1 MMKIAMLGRSEG
13 NGHPYSWSAI
23 INGEYN
29 EELMK
34 QVPFPV
40 IYQYLSAQPK
50 ENLGIEGARVTHI
63 WAEDMEEARRIAQT
77 SCIEHVVAQPEDVLG
92 QVDAVIIGEDVGSR
106 HLALA
111 ESFIQA
117 GLPIFID
124 KPLTDNKEDLEVFS
138 NYFQEGRPILSSS
151 CYRYAREL
159 QRAKAEDEP
168 QFVCGLM
175 NKSWEKYGIHAVE
188 GLYQLMGT
196 GVHQVTNLGTKEE
209 NVVHLKYEDGRQAV
223 LNVIGGAQQANYQ
236 LIGKTTRTISPAD
249 SFNMFKSQL
258 ADFVNFIHTRSYPY
272 PPQETLE
279 MCKVIIAGIE
289 SRELGGKPILISE
302 I

>member
-1 MMKIAMLGRSEG
+1 MLKIAMLGRSEG

-29 EELMK
+29 EELM
-34 QVPFPV
+34 QRCPFPV

-50 ENLGIEGARVTHI
+50 ENLGIPGTRVTHI
-63 WAEDMEEARRIAQT
+63 WAEDREEAQRIADT
-77 SCIEHVVAQPEDVLG
+77 SCIEHVVVKPWDVLG

-111 ESFIQA
+111 APFIQA

-124 KPLTDNKEDLEVFS
+124 KPLTDNANDLEVFS
-138 NYFQEGRPILSSS
+138 RYFEEGRPILSSS
-151 CYRYAREL
+151 CYRYADEL
-159 QRAKAEDEP
+159 IKAQAEDP
-168 QFVCGLM
+168 PRFVIGLM

-196 GVHQVTNLGTKEE
+196 GVEEVRNLGSTEE
-209 NVVHLKYEDGRQAV
+209 NVVYLKYRDGRQAV
-223 LNVIGGAQQANYQ
+223 LNVIGRAQQVNYQ
-236 LIGKTTRTISPAD
+236 LIGKTTRLVVPTD
-249 SFNMFKSQL
+249 SFNMFKRQL
-258 ADFVNFIHTRSYPY
+258 TDFVEFIKTRKYPY
-272 PPQETLE
+272 QPTETIE

-289 SRELGGKPILISE
+289 SREAGGKPIFITE